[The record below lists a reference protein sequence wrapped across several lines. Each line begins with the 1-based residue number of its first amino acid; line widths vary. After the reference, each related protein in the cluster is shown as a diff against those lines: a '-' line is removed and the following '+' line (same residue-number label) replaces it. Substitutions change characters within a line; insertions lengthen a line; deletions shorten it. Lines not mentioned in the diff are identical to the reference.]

1 MRIGGNN
8 RPWLRGRGM
17 KGRLKLPP
25 TMYVC
30 VCVYVPEDKLE
41 MEGKVIAL
49 EEKRL
54 C

>member
-1 MRIGGNN
+1 MASRTRHEGAVKIAANDVC
-8 RPWLRGRGM
+8 
-17 KGRLKLPP
+17 
-25 TMYVC
+25 VC